1 LISPPRRLL
10 RLVIV
15 LLLAVVLLVVA
26 LRVVEPR
33 LVFLPAREPVGEGPG
48 ERIELVTLDGL
59 RLAAFW
65 LERADSTA
73 AVLYLHG
80 NAGSLRGRE
89 PVVTALAQV
98 TGASVL
104 ALDYRGY
111 GESEGEPDEPGLELD
126 ARAGWDWLAARVAPE
141 RIVIWGESLG
151 GGPATH
157 LAQDVQRVGV
167 PRALVLQST
176 FTRLPDMARRVIPL
190 PGIDR
195 LCRIRMDSLER
206 VRAIRCPKLHVHS
219 RADEVVP
226 FELGERLY
234 AEACEPKQALWVE
247 RVGHNDAWWSRDF
260 VSRLTTAF
268 ASMR

>member
-1 LISPPRRLL
+1 LIPPLRRLL
-10 RLVIV
+10 RFLLV
-15 LLLAVVLLVVA
+15 LLLAVLLLVVA
-26 LRVVEPR
+26 LRIAEPR
-33 LVFLPAREPVGEGPG
+33 LVFLPAREPVGAGPG
-48 ERIELVTLDGL
+48 ERVELVTRDGL
-59 RLAAFW
+59 RLVAFW
-65 LERADSTA
+65 IERAGSAD

-89 PVVTALAQV
+89 SVVTALVQV

-111 GESEGEPDEPGLELD
+111 GESAGEPDERGLELD
-126 ARAGWDWLAARVAPE
+126 ARAGWDWLAARVGPE

-157 LAQDVQRVGV
+157 LAHEVQRDGV

-190 PGIDR
+190 PGIER
-195 LCRIRMDSLER
+195 LCRIRMDNLER

-219 RADEVVP
+219 RTDEVVP
-226 FELGERLY
+226 FELGERLFN
-234 AEACEPKQALWVE
+234 EACEPKQALWVDG
-247 RVGHNDAWWSRDF
+247 VGHNDAWWSRDF
-260 VSRLTTAF
+260 VSRLATAF